1 MMGKSAATMRRS
13 SAATW
18 SSSAATGRWMS
29 PSEARIACSLTSAR
43 VGERFDPRPHVHEA
57 DVDGEHAAIQ
67 LPGFGGFPL
76 LLDGAGEPVENAEPL
91 LVAGRRQLERAP
103 QDRLRHD
110 RCALFEEAHAQGL
123 GGPQLPLGGPQ
134 RLLEFGDRLVE

>member
-29 PSEARIACSLTSAR
+29 PSEARIAFSLASPR
-43 VGERFDPRPHVHEA
+43 GGGRFPPPPDAHEGDA
-57 DVDGEHAAIQ
+57 AGKPAAIQ
-67 LPGFGGFPL
+67 PGGFGGFPL
-76 LLDGAGEPVENAEPL
+76 PPEGAGEPVQDAEPL

-103 QDRLRHD
+103 QDRFRHD
-110 RCALFEEAHAQGL
+110 RRALFE
-123 GGPQLPLGGPQ
+123 
-134 RLLEFGDRLVE
+134 